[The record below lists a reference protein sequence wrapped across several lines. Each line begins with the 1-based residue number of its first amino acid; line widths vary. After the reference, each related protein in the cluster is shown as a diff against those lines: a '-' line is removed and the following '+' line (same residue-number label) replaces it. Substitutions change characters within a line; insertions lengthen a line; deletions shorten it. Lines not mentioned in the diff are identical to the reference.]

1 MLTLLCPSNI
11 CQQIA
16 GQLNISIKEVRENYT
31 VHEINVDDKNCYTEL
46 QIGVD
51 YNGKN
56 NGRAH
61 FVRNDLKL
69 VIEPIRWGNDSEM
82 IVTIHLPGQ
91 KGLCH
96 K

>member
-1 MLTLLCPSNI
+1 MLSLLCPSNI

-82 IVTIHLPGQ
+82 IVDLHLPGEDRYRYY
-91 KGLCH
+91 
-96 K
+96 